1 MANMA
6 ASMDPKCLAETAV
19 SLNLKL
25 MKWRVMPT
33 LDLDRIA
40 ATRCLLMGAG
50 TLGCSVARNLLAWG
64 VKHVTF
70 VDNGKV
76 SHSNPV
82 RQSLFV
88 FEDAMHARDKA
99 TAAAQRLSEICPG
112 LQTAGHSMHI
122 PMPGH
127 PVGEKAEEQR
137 QCDDAFAKLDE
148 LVRDHDAVFLLTDSR
163 ESRWLPT
170 MLGATHDKVSWHI
183 VKVCF
188 RKTHQIERI
197 NR

>member
-1 MANMA
+1 
-6 ASMDPKCLAETAV
+6 
-19 SLNLKL
+19 
-25 MKWRVMPT
+25 MPT

-40 ATRCLLMGAG
+40 GTRCLLMGAG

-64 VKHVTF
+64 CKHVTF
-70 VDNGKV
+70 VDSGKV

-99 TAAAQRLSEICPG
+99 PTAAKRLADICPG
-112 LQTAGHSMHI
+112 LQTFGHCMQI

-127 PVGEKAEEQR
+127 PVGDADAEQR
-137 QCDDAFAKLDE
+137 QCRDAFAKLDA
-148 LVRDHDAVFLLTDSR
+148 LVRDHDAIFLLTDSR

-170 MLGATHDKVSWHI
+170 MLGATHDKV
-183 VKVCF
+183 
-188 RKTHQIERI
+188 
-197 NR
+197 